1 MRRPV
6 ARVASLMKCYVRRR
20 ATGAYTGGSW
30 TERVSDFIR
39 PPHLIEYVSVRRLLT
54 WKPKFS
60 CNGRPL
66 IRRRRERLCCRAQ
79 GSPQAY
85 RLARCSTAQ
94 PQEHR
99 SRHPSKSAGGDHGA
113 VRVGQVVAGV
123 RYDIRRRT
131 AALCRE
137 LELVCAAVPRADGQ
151 ARRRPDYGP
160 GAGDCH
166 RAEDDHA
173 KPAFDGGHAD
183 GDLRPPAAV
192 ICTCG
197 PDDLSR
203 KRRGSDQRF
212 APLRCAGRF

>member
-1 MRRPV
+1 MRRPG

-99 SRHPSKSAGGDHGA
+99 SDRKSTRLNSSHVAISYA
-113 VRVGQVVAGV
+113 VFCLKK
-123 RYDIRRRT
+123 T
-131 AALCRE
+131 
-137 LELVCAAVPRADGQ
+137 
-151 ARRRPDYGP
+151 
-160 GAGDCH
+160 
-166 RAEDDHA
+166 
-173 KPAFDGGHAD
+173 K
-183 GDLRPPAAV
+183 
-192 ICTCG
+192 
-197 PDDLSR
+197 
-203 KRRGSDQRF
+203 
-212 APLRCAGRF
+212 